1 MPGTRVELLAR
12 RLMLGQL
19 IATAVLAV
27 IWGTLGHYFDGLAVV
42 YGGFVSML
50 LAWLHKRGVR
60 KAEQRAIRDPKGSM
74 LVLYVGAVVRFVL
87 YVGAVVRFLL
97 LIGLL
102 GVGMGLLKLPALPLF
117 AGFVLAQLGF
127 LAVARR

>member
-1 MPGTRVELLAR
+1 
-12 RLMLGQL
+12 MLGQL
-19 IATAVLAV
+19 IVTAVLAV
-27 IWGTLGHYFDGLAVV
+27 IWGILGDYFDGLAVV
-42 YGGFVSML
+42 YGGLVSML
-50 LAWLHKRGVR
+50 LAWLHKRGVG
-60 KAEQRAIRDPKGSM
+60 KAELRAISDPKGSM
-74 LVLYVGAVVRFVL
+74 LVL

-127 LAVARR
+127 LVVARR

>member
-74 LVLYVGAVVRFVL
+74 LVLYVGAVVRF
-87 YVGAVVRFLL
+87 LL

-102 GVGMGLLKLPALPLF
+102 GAGMGLLKLPALPLF

>member
-1 MPGTRVELLAR
+1 MPGSKVEHLAR
-12 RLMLGQL
+12 RLLLAQL
-19 IATAVLAV
+19 ISTVLLGV
-27 IWGTLGHYFDGLAVV
+27 LWGGLGAYSDGLAVI
-42 YGGFVSML
+42 YGGLVSMV
-50 LAWLHKRGVR
+50 LAWLHKRGIR
-60 KAEQRAIRDPKGSM
+60 KAEQRVIRDPKGSM
-74 LVLYVGAVVRFVL
+74 LVL

-102 GVGMGLLKLPALPLF
+102 GVGMGVLKLSALPLF

>member
-1 MPGTRVELLAR
+1 MAPGSRVDALAQRLL
-12 RLMLGQL
+12 LGQL

-27 IWGTLGHYFDGLAVV
+27 AWGVLGHYFDGLAVL
-42 YGGFVSML
+42 YGGLVSMV

-60 KAEQRAIRDPKGSM
+60 KAEARSLTDPKGSM

-87 YVGAVVRFLL
+87 

-102 GVGMGLLKLPALPLF
+102 GAGMGLLKLPALPLF
-117 AGFVLAQLGF
+117 TGFVLAQLGF
-127 LAVARR
+127 LVVARR

>member
-19 IATAVLAV
+19 SATGVLAV
-27 IWGTLGHYFDGLAVV
+27 VWGAVGHYFDGLAVV
-42 YGGFVSML
+42 YGGLVSML
-50 LAWLHKRGVR
+50 LVWLHKRGVR
-60 KAEQRAIRDPKGSM
+60 KAEQRAISDPKGSM
-74 LVLYVGAVVRFVL
+74 LVL

-102 GVGMGLLKLPALPLF
+102 GIGMGLLKLPALPLF

-127 LAVARR
+127 FAVARR

>member
-19 IATAVLAV
+19 IATAVLAM
-27 IWGTLGHYFDGLAVV
+27 IWGALGHYFDGVAVV
-42 YGGFVSML
+42 YGGLVSML

-60 KAEQRAIRDPKGSM
+60 KAEQRAISDPKGSM
-74 LVLYVGAVVRFVL
+74 FVL

-102 GVGMGLLKLPALPLF
+102 GIGMGLLKLPALPLF

>member
-1 MPGTRVELLAR
+1 VPGSRVDLLAR
-12 RLMLGQL
+12 RLMLAQL
-19 IATAVLAV
+19 SATAVLGLL
-27 IWGTLGHYFDGLAVV
+27 WGGLGHYFDGLAVI
-42 YGGFVSML
+42 YGGLVSMV

-60 KAEQRAIRDPKGSM
+60 KAEQRAIHDPKGSM
-74 LVLYVGAVVRFVL
+74 LVL

-102 GVGMGLLKLPALPLF
+102 GLGMGLLKLPALPLF

>member
-1 MPGTRVELLAR
+1 MLA
-12 RLMLGQL
+12 QL

-27 IWGTLGHYFDGLAVV
+27 IWGALGHDFDGLAVV

-74 LVLYVGAVVRFVL
+74 LVLYVGAVVRF
-87 YVGAVVRFLL
+87 LL

>member
-12 RLMLGQL
+12 RLILGQL
-19 IATAVLAV
+19 SATGVLAV
-27 IWGTLGHYFDGLAVV
+27 VWGAVGHYFDGLAVV
-42 YGGFVSML
+42 YGGLVSML
-50 LAWLHKRGVR
+50 LVWLHKRGVR

-74 LVLYVGAVVRFVL
+74 LVLYVGAVVRF
-87 YVGAVVRFLL
+87 LL

-102 GVGMGLLKLPALPLF
+102 GIGMGLLKLPALPLF

>member
-1 MPGTRVELLAR
+1 MPGSRVDLLAR

-74 LVLYVGAVVRFVL
+74 LVLYVGAVVRF
-87 YVGAVVRFLL
+87 LL

-117 AGFVLAQLGF
+117 VGFVLAQLGF

>member
-19 IATAVLAV
+19 IVTAVLAV
-27 IWGTLGHYFDGLAVV
+27 IWGMLGHYFDGLAVV
-42 YGGFVSML
+42 YGGLVSML

-60 KAEQRAIRDPKGSM
+60 KAEQRAISDPKGSM
-74 LVLYVGAVVRFVL
+74 LVL

>member
-1 MPGTRVELLAR
+1 MPGTRVEGLAR
-12 RLMLGQL
+12 QLMLVQVVV
-19 IATAVLAV
+19 TAVLALA
-27 IWGTLGHYFDGLAVV
+27 WGAFGEYIDGLAVA

-60 KAEQRAIRDPKGSM
+60 KAELRAISDPKGSM

-87 YVGAVVRFLL
+87 

-102 GVGMGLLKLPALPLF
+102 GIGMGLLKLPALPLF

>member
-1 MPGTRVELLAR
+1 
-12 RLMLGQL
+12 MLGQL

-74 LVLYVGAVVRFVL
+74 LVLYVGAVVRF
-87 YVGAVVRFLL
+87 LL

-102 GVGMGLLKLPALPLF
+102 GAGMGLLKLPALPLF